1 MKKTTLSKK
10 GFTLTEIV
18 IVVAIIVIISAAA
31 FVGVAVT
38 LKRANDSRTLLNE
51 QKGDNFEL
59 AARESIRDLTGNAAD
74 YVEAEY
80 YEPDDDDEP
89 VSGGGGEGGEGEGEG
104 EGEGGEGE
112 GGSGGGGG
120 GGADIGGG
128 SGGGG
133 GSTVTNT
140 PTPTPVPNTPTPTPA
155 ATSGGR
161 VGSGT
166 GTTAVPGS
174 SCGAG
179 GNAWNCQ
186 FSIGANAK
194 EFTFYV
200 PFDGITQLY
209 CNTGN
214 CTVSGSGHYYTVTM
228 TYGSA
233 NSSSFGLG
241 GSGVNG
247 DLDMTQVKIVSY
259 VPAD

>member
-38 LKRANDSRTLLNE
+38 LKRANDSRKLLNDN
-51 QKGDNFEL
+51 KGDNFEL
-59 AARESIRDLTGNAAD
+59 AARESVRDLTRNAAD

-80 YEPDDDDEP
+80 YEPDDDEP
-89 VSGGGGEGGEGEGEG
+89 VSGGEGEGEG
-104 EGEGGEGE
+104 
-112 GGSGGGGG
+112 
-120 GGADIGGG
+120 GGG

-133 GSTVTNT
+133 GSPVTNT
-140 PTPTPVPNTPTPTPA
+140 PTSTPTPTPTKA
-155 ATSGGR
+155 PSPTPTTAPSGGR
-161 VGSGT
+161 VGNPT

-174 SCGAG
+174 SCGG
-179 GNAWNCQ
+179 SWGNAWNAP
-186 FSIGANAK
+186 FTIGADAK

-200 PFDGITQLY
+200 PFDNITKLN

-214 CTVSGSGHYYTVTM
+214 CTVTGSGHYYTVTM

-233 NSSSFGLG
+233 NSSSFGLE